1 MNAIQRTIGK
11 RKSCLE
17 RVSLKPRAPSEASIQ
32 WIADMA
38 KHSCFRAPKGIF
50 RYRSHEE
57 ANRDWK
63 KWELDSIR
71 AAKNGDVHATRNL
84 G

>member
-1 MNAIQRTIGK
+1 MSHINRTIGK

-17 RVSLKPRAPSEASIQ
+17 RVSLKPRAPSEDSIH

-50 RYRSHEE
+50 RYRNHEE
-57 ANRDWK
+57 ANRDWE
-63 KWELDSIR
+63 KWELESIK
-71 AAKNGDVHATRNL
+71 AAKNGNVHTTRNL